1 MSHTNTDE
9 LKRIPLG
16 SGEIYV
22 TEFTGTIPADTVIE
36 TKNNI
41 LGYIQGGA
49 SIEYKPTY
57 YTAKSD
63 NGKASKTI
71 LTEEELTLKLG
82 LITWNTNVLNKLIAT
97 GTVTDSDDGK
107 KRTLKLG
114 GTANQNVVKYIYRF
128 VNNDK
133 VDGDIRVT
141 VVGSNQAGFSLSF
154 TRDKES
160 AVNPEIKA
168 EPLNDEG
175 RLMIYEEE
183 ILNNSEEDE

>member
-63 NGKASKTI
+63 NGKASKTV

-97 GTVTDSDDGK
+97 GTVTNSDDGK

-183 ILNNSEEDE
+183 ILNNSEGDE